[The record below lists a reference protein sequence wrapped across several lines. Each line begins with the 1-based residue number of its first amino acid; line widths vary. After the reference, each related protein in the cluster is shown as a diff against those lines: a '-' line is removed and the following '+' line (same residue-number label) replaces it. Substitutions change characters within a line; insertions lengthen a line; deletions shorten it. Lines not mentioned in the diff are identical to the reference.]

1 MERDHAD
8 RPRRMKITVEEL
20 DSMRERE
27 RQLEAKVERL
37 QAENSTLK
45 WSLHVGAYDV
55 RQLQALDVQLQ
66 ENVRRLRHARD
77 SMAAADERLR
87 REARVL
93 GDRNTRLKQENDTL
107 ATRIRDLSRQVL
119 EAVDG
124 RVQSLRED
132 VAAWRR
138 RHDDVERRYSRMR
151 DNLDGYIA
159 ALKKEQERNAIS
171 ERTNAAL
178 EKQASLYRRALRR
191 HGIIEI

>member
-1 MERDHAD
+1 
-8 RPRRMKITVEEL
+8 MKITVEEL

>member
-1 MERDHAD
+1 
-8 RPRRMKITVEEL
+8 MKITVEEL

-132 VAAWRR
+132 T
-138 RHDDVERRYSRMR
+138 RHNRNLILRWCNATGLVYAQDHRQIRIEPRAPACRARFHETLNSFRDSMKGNGGILSSRC
-151 DNLDGYIA
+151 
-159 ALKKEQERNAIS
+159 QELA
-171 ERTNAAL
+171 
-178 EKQASLYRRALRR
+178 
-191 HGIIEI
+191 